1 MKKLAMFCCAVA
13 LGVIT
18 PIAILA
24 QSDPVPTDTNR
35 DTANMD
41 RNTAT
46 DTTGSTTIT
55 GKVVSTTGS
64 TLVVETDSGN
74 RMTFDTSGNTLPYGA
89 TVGSRVQVAYTQ
101 GQTGNLNRISTVT
114 LVPSTE
120 TATADARYGT
130 TGTTGSMD
138 MPRTDTTPTTHTD
151 NPDLYASNTN
161 LPRTASLMPLLGML
175 GVFALAA
182 GIAVRIVRMTV

>member
-24 QSDPVPTDTNR
+24 QSDPVPADTNR
-35 DTANMD
+35 DT
-41 RNTAT
+41 NTLT

-55 GKVVSTTGS
+55 GKVVSTDAS

-74 RMTFDTSGNTLPYGA
+74 RLSFDTSGNTLPHDA

-114 LVPSTE
+114 VMPSTD
-120 TATADARYGT
+120 TATADSRYGSM
-130 TGTTGSMD
+130 GTTGSTGSMD
-138 MPRTDTTPTTHTD
+138 TNRTGTTHTD
-151 NPDLYASNTN
+151 NPDLYASNSN
-161 LPRTASLMPLLGML
+161 LPKTGSLMPLLGML
-175 GVFALAA
+175 GIFALAA
-182 GIAVRIVRMTV
+182 GVAVRIVRLVS

>member
-24 QSDPVPTDTNR
+24 QSEPMPTDTNR
-35 DTANMD
+35 DTVNMD

-46 DTTGSTTIT
+46 DTAGSTTIS
-55 GKVVSTTGS
+55 GKVVSTDAK
-64 TLVVETDSGN
+64 TLVVETESGN
-74 RMTFDTSGNTLPYGA
+74 RMTFDTSGNTLPYG
-89 TVGSRVQVAYTQ
+89 TSVGSRVQVAYTQ

-114 LVPSTE
+114 LMPNTE
-120 TATADARYGT
+120 VASADSPGS
-130 TGTTGSMD
+130 TGSMD
-138 MPRTDTTPTTHTD
+138 TNRTGTTHTD
-151 NPDLYASNTN
+151 SPDLYASNTN
-161 LPRTASLMPLLGML
+161 LPRTGSLMPLLGLL

-182 GIAVRIVRMTV
+182 GLAVRVVRMVS